1 MKIKLLILTVLLGLS
16 FFMKDADAQS
26 GMNIYQATLRES
38 NQKTPEISTQE
49 MQKILE
55 EKSATVFDPRS
66 PKEYAIDHIPGAINI
81 APKNTG
87 SDARDSVIS
96 EIGRRVKNNKAAPIV
111 LYCNGPVCGKS
122 RRVANQLIAA
132 GYTNVRRYQ
141 LGIPIWRVLVGLT
154 EIELEGILYVVEK
167 DQTAVLI
174 DARDPEEFKT
184 ATIPGA
190 VNIPFS
196 GVKPGKNDEIKRAKN
211 DGRLPV
217 EDHNTR
223 IIIFGRSH
231 NQARA
236 LAAKLAKVASFHNVS
251 YFAGDFQELHKK
263 LSGPE

>member
-1 MKIKLLILTVLLGLS
+1 MKTKFLLIAAVLGLS
-16 FFMKDADAQS
+16 FFANYAEAQS
-26 GMNIYQATLRES
+26 GVNIYQATLREP

-49 MQKILE
+49 MQNILE

-66 PKEYAIDHIPGAINI
+66 SKEYAIDHIPGAINVT
-81 APKNTG
+81 PKNTG
-87 SDARDSVIS
+87 SKAHDSVIS
-96 EIGRRVKNNKAAPIV
+96 EIGRVVKNNKAAPIV
-111 LYCNGPVCGKS
+111 LYCNGPICGKS
-122 RRVANQLIAA
+122 RRVANKLLAA

-141 LGIPIWRVLVGLT
+141 LGIPIWRILVGLT

-184 ATIPGA
+184 ATIPEA

-196 GVKPGKNDEIKRAKN
+196 GVKPGKNDEIQKAKN

-223 IIIFGRSH
+223 VIIFGRDGS
-231 NQARA
+231 QARA
-236 LAAKLAKVASFHNVS
+236 LSEALAKAASFHNVS
-251 YFAGDFQELHKK
+251 YFSGDFDILHKAVK
-263 LSGPE
+263 